1 MSSIIQQYIS
11 TQLKDVDKC
20 LDCEF
25 KNIDSLDNCEKI
37 DIAYDE
43 LCLLG
48 RHIDALTKKIS
59 TLKKTAMAHKYSICS
74 HTFQRH
80 CEYDDKYDV
89 CTKCG
94 YDR

>member
-1 MSSIIQQYIS
+1 MSSLIQQYIS
-11 TQLKDVDKC
+11 TQLKDFDKC

-37 DIAYDE
+37 DSACHE

-48 RHIDALTKKIS
+48 RHIDSLTKKIA
-59 TLKKTAMAHKYSICS
+59 TLKKTAMAQKYSLCS
-74 HTFQRH
+74 HTFERH
-80 CEYDDKYDV
+80 FEYDDKYDI
-89 CTKCG
+89 CSKCG